1 MDGFNLYHAIDDL
14 DRHPT
19 TKRYT
24 NTKQYLKWLNIW
36 SLSKALAHP
45 KDDLLVGG
53 YFFSAYAGW
62 ISKDAQDRPRKY
74 VAAIKTTGVVPIMGT
89 FKKKPRNCPSCKHR
103 WDGHE
108 EKESDVN
115 LAVYLVKLAYEDAF
129 DKAIIYTADTD
140 IAPAI
145 RVVRD
150 VFPRKEIRVAIP
162 EKRLKRSGALENAA
176 SGRIRVTESHFAR
189 NLFPGKIV
197 SVDGTEIVRPKKYAP
212 PKKARLVE
220 TAGQICSVQHI
231 DLEVD
236 GAQLKSH

>member
-1 MDGFNLYHAIDDL
+1 MEQRNRVVVFVDGFNLYHAIDDL

-19 TKRYT
+19 THRHT
-24 NTKQYLKWLNIW
+24 NTKHYLKWLNIW
-36 SLSKALAHP
+36 SLSEALIHP
-45 KDDLLVGG
+45 KNDLLVGG

-62 ISKDAQDRPRKY
+62 ITQDAQARHRDY
-74 VAAIKTTGVVPIMGT
+74 VAAIKTTGIVPVMGT
-89 FKKKPRNCPSCKHR
+89 FKKKPRNCPSCKHQ

-115 LAVYLVKLAYEDAF
+115 LAVYLVKLAFEDAF

-150 VFPRKEIRVAIP
+150 AFPGKEIRVAIP
-162 EKRLKRSGALENAA
+162 EKRLNRSKALENAA

-189 NLFPGKIV
+189 NLFAEKVV
-197 SVDGTEIVRPKKYAP
+197 SADDTEIIRPKKYAS
-212 PKKARLVE
+212 PKKL
-220 TAGQICSVQHI
+220 S
-231 DLEVD
+231 
-236 GAQLKSH
+236 